1 MNTAERIVW
10 GLLSFIVLIGWLRW
24 HYTPQDEKR
33 VGPPQRERTPTHRWL
48 TIIKRGTSP
57 VLKCTRT
64 NHRRRLDLLG
74 VQQVA
79 HSVTSSCLR
88 RRLIS

>member
-1 MNTAERIVW
+1 MSTAERIAW
-10 GLLSFIVLIGWLRW
+10 GLLSLIVLIAWLRW

-57 VLKCTRT
+57 VLKGTRT
-64 NHRRRLDLLG
+64 NHRLDLRCG
-74 VQQVA
+74 VQLVA

>member
-1 MNTAERIVW
+1 MSTAERIAW
-10 GLLSFIVLIGWLRW
+10 GLLSLTVLIAWLRW

-33 VGPPQRERTPTHRWL
+33 VGPPQRERTPRWL

-57 VLKCTRT
+57 VLKCTRA
-64 NHRRRLDLLG
+64 NRHLDLGFEVHL
-74 VQQVA
+74 VA
-79 HSVTSSCLR
+79 HNVTSSCLR